1 MTTLK
6 SWLRS
11 SLTGTCVLGS
21 WVVQF
26 FLLGLIMA
34 NHNNRNWNILNWNIR
49 GINSEEKCNAV
60 RSKIEESNCVIVC
73 LQETKR
79 QSFDHSAVR
88 KMAPKRFNKFA
99 FAPSQGAS
107 GGIFVGWNGSIFSGT
122 VLHSCKFAITIL
134 FTGNHNAENWKLTT
148 IYGPCQGQDRQ
159 EFMDWLNS
167 LQIEDDENWMFVGD
181 FNFYRSLEDRTGKE
195 GICKMSWSLMKS

>member
-1 MTTLK
+1 
-6 SWLRS
+6 
-11 SLTGTCVLGS
+11 
-21 WVVQF
+21 
-26 FLLGLIMA
+26 
-34 NHNNRNWNILNWNIR
+34 
-49 GINSEEKCNAV
+49 
-60 RSKIEESNCVIVC
+60 
-73 LQETKR
+73 
-79 QSFDHSAVR
+79 
-88 KMAPKRFNKFA
+88 
-99 FAPSQGAS
+99 
-107 GGIFVGWNGSIFSGT
+107 